1 MERTEMKD
9 KVNDAVETAR
19 PYVERLA
26 KDDELHEHVKRAY
39 ESARQIYDD
48 VIGPATATG
57 MARKVATDKDVQD
70 SFRNALDELR
80 EASRRMRG
88 ESSHTGRNM
97 TLLFTGIALG
107 VLFNPISGPETRAW
121 LKEKLL
127 GPEDSTS
134 FEFDGPPSDA

>member
-1 MERTEMKD
+1 MRD

-26 KDDELHEHVKRAY
+26 NDDELHDHVKRAY

-57 MARKVATDKDVQD
+57 MARKVAGDKDVQD
-70 SFRNALDELR
+70 QFRNALDELR

-88 ESSHTGRNM
+88 EESHTGRNV
-97 TLLFTGIALG
+97 TLLMTGIAVGL
-107 VLFNPISGPETRAW
+107 LFNPISGAETRRW
-121 LKEKLL
+121 LKEKIL
-127 GPEDSTS
+127 GPDTS
-134 FEFDGPPSDA
+134 FEFDGPPADA

>member
-1 MERTEMKD
+1 MRD

-26 KDDELHEHVKRAY
+26 TDDELHEHVKRAY

-57 MARKVATDKDVQD
+57 GDKDVQD
-70 SFRNALDELR
+70 QFRTALEELR

-97 TLLFTGIALG
+97 TLLITGIAVG
-107 VLFNPISGPETRAW
+107 VLFNPISGPETRRW
-121 LKEKLL
+121 LKDKIL
-127 GPEDSTS
+127 GPDTS
-134 FEFDGPPSDA
+134 FEFDTPPADA

>member
-1 MERTEMKD
+1 MRD

-26 KDDELHEHVKRAY
+26 TDDELHEHVKRAY

-57 MARKVATDKDVQD
+57 MARKVAGDKDVQD
-70 SFRNALDELR
+70 QFRTALEELR

-88 ESSHTGRNM
+88 EQSHTGRTM
-97 TLLFTGIALG
+97 TLLITGIAVG
-107 VLFNPISGPETRAW
+107 VLFNPISGPETRRW
-121 LKEKLL
+121 LKEKIL
-127 GPEDSTS
+127 GPDTS
-134 FEFDGPPSDA
+134 FEFDGPPADA

>member
-1 MERTEMKD
+1 MKD

-57 MARKVATDKDVQD
+57 MARKVATDKDVQE
-70 SFRNALDELR
+70 SFRSALDELR

-88 ESSHTGRNM
+88 ETSHTGRNM
-97 TLLFTGIALG
+97 TLLITGIAVG
-107 VLFNPISGPETRAW
+107 VLFNPISGPETRRW
-121 LKEKLL
+121 LKEKIL
-127 GPEDSTS
+127 GPEDTS
-134 FEFDGPPSDA
+134 FEFDGPPADA